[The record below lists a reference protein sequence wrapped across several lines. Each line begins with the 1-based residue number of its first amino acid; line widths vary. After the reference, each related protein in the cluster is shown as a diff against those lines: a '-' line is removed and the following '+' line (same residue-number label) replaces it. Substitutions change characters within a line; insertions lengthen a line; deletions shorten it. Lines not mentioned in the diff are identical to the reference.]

1 MKMTLTINVEIEGRD
16 AEELLITLL
25 ALKKDPLQPVDTE
38 PGTVGNEFLSNKNI
52 EIDLTQFGTVGA
64 RAFRM
69 IRWTCMNEEIG
80 EWLRDMPWNT
90 FLLELKEP
98 DGGKISFIRNVG
110 PVSIAALRA
119 VFLGADTN
127 IGDDNDHPQETP
139 SRLS

>member
-1 MKMTLTINVEIEGRD
+1 MKMTLTIHVEIEGRD
-16 AEELLITLL
+16 AEELLVTLL

-38 PGTVGNEFLSNKNI
+38 PGTVGNEFLNNKNI
-52 EIDLTQFGTVGA
+52 EIDLQQHSSVGI
-64 RAFRM
+64 RSFRM
-69 IRWTCMNEEIG
+69 IRYTCMKEEG
-80 EWLRDMPWNT
+80 DWLRDMPWNT

-98 DGGKISFIRNVG
+98 DGGKIAFIRNVG
-110 PVSIAALRA
+110 PVAITALRA